1 MILYYSGT
9 GNSKFVAR
17 SLANLTGEEACFIP
31 KCDPLKLTFSGDFL
45 IFCFPVYS
53 WGVPPFVI
61 NYICLINQQFLD
73 KVKREGI
80 PVIMI
85 CTAGDE
91 VALTP
96 QMFEAEMRK
105 RDLDVTAFWSIIM
118 PNDYV
123 MLPGFDVD
131 DDALAKRKQQ
141 DAKVRVR
148 GIAEKIL
155 EHKWERDVV
164 KGKFPKIKSR
174 IIYPLFVKWGV
185 TPSWWKA
192 SGACIGCGRCSRV
205 CPVENIDFRKGRPEW
220 HNNCLSCTAC
230 YQICPV
236 NAISY
241 GAFTRGKGQYFCG
254 LDPLES

>member
-1 MILYYSGT
+1 
-9 GNSKFVAR
+9 
-17 SLANLTGEEACFIP
+17 
-31 KCDPLKLTFSGDFL
+31 
-45 IFCFPVYS
+45 
-53 WGVPPFVI
+53 
-61 NYICLINQQFLD
+61 
-73 KVKREGI
+73 
-80 PVIMI
+80 MI

-96 QMFEAEMRK
+96 QMFETEMRK
-105 RDLDVTAFWSIIM
+105 MDLDVTAFWSIIM

-141 DAKVRVR
+141 DAKLRVR
-148 GIAEKIL
+148 SIAEKIL

-192 SGACIGCGRCSRV
+192 SEACIGCGRCSRV
-205 CPVENIDFRKGRPEW
+205 CPVENIDLRKGRPEW

-241 GAFTRGKGQYFCG
+241 GAFTRGKSQYFCG